1 MITLA
6 LFPEQRLTVIGRQ
19 ESEHGGERGKAL
31 CGWSAATGRTE
42 QTVRADDVSRCG
54 VDNKVRSS
62 ETVTSSDDSRVRRSL
77 SLDRNVI
84 IIC

>member
-19 ESEHGGERGKAL
+19 ESAEHGGERGKAL

-54 VDNKVRSS
+54 VESTTKFG
-62 ETVTSSDDSRVRRSL
+62 L
-77 SLDRNVI
+77 PQQ
-84 IIC
+84 